1 MNLMKH
7 RKIILEFKT
16 PAGDKQLDGI
26 EVKFSVEK
34 LMSAVMNKADIEICN
49 LAQEDIE
56 YLTTY
61 TSQFIAIGQRKRVR
75 IWAGYE
81 EDGVSLIFDGD
92 IVEGMPESPPDRWIR
107 CKALSGY
114 YSNKEVVS
122 KTLNGDLP
130 VRDVCEQASGILG
143 LPLVF
148 ESDITKKISDFSF
161 TGDKTKILK
170 DLNEL
175 GGITAYEDDGTLFV
189 VNKDKPRTSIDV
201 RYISETSGL
210 IGIPKPDPL
219 GVECTIFLDNSLK
232 IGQRIYLESKIF
244 PSASGEY
251 FIYQLKHTGD
261 LRGTEFYTTLKAR
274 RFNSVAT

>member
-1 MNLMKH
+1 MKH
-7 RKIILEFKT
+7 RKIIVEFKT
-16 PAGDKQLDGI
+16 PAGDKQLDGV
-26 EVKFSVEK
+26 EVKFSVNK

-56 YLTTY
+56 FLTTY
-61 TSQFIAIGQRKRVR
+61 TSQFIAINQRKRIR
-75 IWAGYE
+75 LWAGYE

-92 IVEGMPESPPDRWIR
+92 IVEGMPTNPPDRWIK

-122 KTLNGDLP
+122 KTLGGDVSVKDLCTEASNLLNLP
-130 VRDVCEQASGILG
+130 M
-143 LPLVF
+143 VF
-148 ESDITKKISDFSF
+148 ESESVKKISDFSF
-161 TGDKTKILK
+161 TGDKTKIIK

-189 VNKDKPRTSIDV
+189 LDKDTPRKSVDV

-210 IGIPKPDPL
+210 IGIPKPDPI
-219 GVECTIFLDNSLK
+219 GIECTVLLDNSLK
-232 IGQRIYLESKIF
+232 IGQRIYIESKIF

-251 FIYQLKHTGD
+251 FIYELKHSGD
-261 LRGTEFYTTLKAR
+261 LRGTEFYTNIKAR

>member
-1 MNLMKH
+1 MKH

-26 EVKFSVEK
+26 EVKFSVNK

-49 LAQEDIE
+49 LTQEDIE

-61 TSQFIAIGQRKRVR
+61 TSQFIAINQRKRVR
-75 IWAGYE
+75 LWAGYE

-92 IVEGMPESPPDRWIR
+92 IVEGMPTNPPDRWIK

-122 KTLNGDLP
+122 KTLGGDVSVKDLCTEASNLLNLP
-130 VRDVCEQASGILG
+130 M
-143 LPLVF
+143 VF
-148 ESDITKKISDFSF
+148 ESESVKKISDFSF
-161 TGDKTKILK
+161 TGDKTKIIK

-175 GGITAYEDDGTLFV
+175 GGITAYEDDGVLFV
-189 VNKDKPRTSIDV
+189 LDKDTPRKTVDV

-210 IGIPKPDPL
+210 IGIPKPDPI
-219 GVECTIFLDNSLK
+219 GIECTVLLDNSLK
-232 IGQRIYLESKIF
+232 IGQRIYIESKIF

-251 FIYQLKHTGD
+251 FIYELKHSGD
-261 LRGTEFYTTLKAR
+261 LRGTEFYTNIKAR